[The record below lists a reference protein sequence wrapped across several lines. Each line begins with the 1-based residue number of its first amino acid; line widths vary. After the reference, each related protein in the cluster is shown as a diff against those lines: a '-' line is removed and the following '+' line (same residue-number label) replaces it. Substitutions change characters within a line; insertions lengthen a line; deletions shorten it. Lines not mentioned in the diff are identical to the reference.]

1 MKIENSVSKPKK
13 RPWVKTLDNQYIS
26 LSASEV
32 PQVSKSSE
40 TEDSEAVGQ
49 SEIQRSTHTEIAVRK
64 NPISK
69 IEIAHHFDRITRQ
82 DLYLMHIED
91 HLKRDQKEL
100 KRIAQEKNT
109 FKAEAPVQAEHDAQL
124 ENMTVRS
131 IPSVQCAP
139 QPKSHKRKSPE
150 FCPFVESSET
160 DFQCIPHP
168 LEWHDLMTEI
178 DLKSN
183 VSSVQFTMEEKL
195 LFLEPKATCTNED
208 NIFHCLFG
216 EKEPFRCENPAE
228 KRAQLITFLQKFVS
242 GKDRYEPAKP
252 FLLHFL
258 SDGRGRTKTSDHL
271 NRCYENFTSRE
282 ASKEEMLT
290 EVMVRKSLP
299 NAWMNSAQS
308 SSKEETVLKFV
319 EDCECATTLKAI
331 ANFLGDQNISGD
343 GELLLSQYLI
353 YLENPWQRLRLSD
366 LPLMSMVFKLK
377 IVVYKE
383 TERREAG
390 KRTLEEMVN
399 FKVSSKEE
407 LAATWPEISILMKSD
422 GTFLRLE
429 KNPKLLKFYE
439 LQSLQSHYY
448 RQILR

>member
-1 MKIENSVSKPKK
+1 
-13 RPWVKTLDNQYIS
+13 
-26 LSASEV
+26 
-32 PQVSKSSE
+32 
-40 TEDSEAVGQ
+40 
-49 SEIQRSTHTEIAVRK
+49 
-64 NPISK
+64 
-69 IEIAHHFDRITRQ
+69 
-82 DLYLMHIED
+82 
-91 HLKRDQKEL
+91 
-100 KRIAQEKNT
+100 
-109 FKAEAPVQAEHDAQL
+109 
-124 ENMTVRS
+124 
-131 IPSVQCAP
+131 
-139 QPKSHKRKSPE
+139 
-150 FCPFVESSET
+150 
-160 DFQCIPHP
+160 
-168 LEWHDLMTEI
+168 
-178 DLKSN
+178 
-183 VSSVQFTMEEKL
+183 
-195 LFLEPKATCTNED
+195 
-208 NIFHCLFG
+208 
-216 EKEPFRCENPAE
+216 
-228 KRAQLITFLQKFVS
+228 
-242 GKDRYEPAKP
+242 
-252 FLLHFL
+252 
-258 SDGRGRTKTSDHL
+258 
-271 NRCYENFTSRE
+271 
-282 ASKEEMLT
+282 
-290 EVMVRKSLP
+290 MVRKSLP

-377 IVVYKE
+377 VVVYKE
-383 TERREAG
+383 TERREVG